1 MGFNKRIVNRES
13 VITTPPEK
21 IDILFDVDA
30 LIMDK
35 WVSKFLQLYLKG
47 YEKEDIVK
55 ILDDNFKDF

>member
-13 VITTPPEK
+13 IISTPQDR
-21 IDILFDVDA
+21 IGNLFDVDA

-35 WVSKFLQLYLKG
+35 WGSKFLQLYLKG
-47 YEKEDIVK
+47 YEKEDIVN

>member
-35 WVSKFLQLYLKG
+35 WASKFLQLYLKG
-47 YEKEDIVK
+47 YEKENIVK